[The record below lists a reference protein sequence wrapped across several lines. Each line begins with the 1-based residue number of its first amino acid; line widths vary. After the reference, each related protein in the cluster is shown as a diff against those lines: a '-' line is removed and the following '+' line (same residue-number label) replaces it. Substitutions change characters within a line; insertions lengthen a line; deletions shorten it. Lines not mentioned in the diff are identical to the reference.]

1 MAQKMILKNIPGG
14 VMCKPDTTPWYDQA
28 LTRTGG

>member
-1 MAQKMILKNIPGG
+1 MAQKMILKNISSGA
-14 VMCKPDTTPWYDQA
+14 MCRPDTTSWYDQA

>member
-1 MAQKMILKNIPGG
+1 MARKNDFEDIPGG
-14 VMCKPDTTPWYDQA
+14 VMCRPDTTPWYDQA